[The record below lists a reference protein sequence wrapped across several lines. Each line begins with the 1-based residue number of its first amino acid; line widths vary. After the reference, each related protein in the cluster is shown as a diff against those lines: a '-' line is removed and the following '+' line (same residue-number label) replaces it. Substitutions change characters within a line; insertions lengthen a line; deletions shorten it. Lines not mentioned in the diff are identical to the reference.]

1 MATMKDVARRAGV
14 STATVSRVINNT
26 AYVEP
31 VTRERVEKAM
41 REFNYH
47 RNAAALA
54 LAKRSGNM
62 LGLLTGNLD
71 DPFFSRLARGVED
84 ITRQAGVRLMLCSG
98 GHQAELEKS
107 GLDFLINQGCEA
119 IVAHVTRM
127 GEEELL
133 RYAAHT
139 PALVLVNRYLPA
151 IANRC
156 IWLDNAKAAQAAT
169 ELLIRQGHR
178 RIACVTADLPIDD
191 RAQRLAGY
199 RKAMA
204 AAGIEVPGA
213 WIISVPF
220 NEKGGELA
228 AERVLASDPRFTA
241 AVTFNDVMAAG
252 MMRTCHQRHIQLP
265 DAPRASRCRST
276 AAATSRRRTTAFRP
290 SLSCETLSPM
300 ASRMSKASAA
310 NERPVTQCERMKSIT
325 WPVACAHILRLSKP
339 LRCCS
344 TPSSTGAVYG

>member
-1 MATMKDVARRAGV
+1 MATMREVAHRAGV
-14 STATVSRVINNT
+14 SVATVSRVINNT
-26 AYVEP
+26 AYVES

-84 ITRQAGVRLMLCSG
+84 ITQKEGVRLMVCSG

-119 IVAHVTRM
+119 IVAHITRM
-127 GEEELL
+127 NAEDIL

-139 PALVLVNRYLPA
+139 PALVVINRYLPA

-156 IWLDNAKAAQAAT
+156 IWLDNVSAAQAAT
-169 ELLIRQGHR
+169 TMLIRNGHR
-178 RIACVTADLPIDD
+178 KIACITSDLAIDD
-191 RAQRLAGY
+191 RTQRLEGY
-199 RKAMA
+199 RMAMA
-204 AAGIEVPGA
+204 GAGITVPGS

-220 NEKGGELA
+220 NEAGGELA
-228 AERVLASDPRFTA
+228 AERVLASGQSFTA
-241 AVTFNDVMAAG
+241 VITFNDVMAAG
-252 MMRTCHQRHIQLP
+252 MMRTFHQKQVNLP
-265 DAPRASRCRST
+265 DDISIIGFDDIALAKYLHPSLTTVHYPVEKMARRAARLALQLNTGT
-276 AAATSRRRTTAFRP
+276 AAAPQNNGF
-290 SLSCETLSPM
+290 
-300 ASRMSKASAA
+300 SA
-310 NERPVTQCERMKSIT
+310 KL
-325 WPVACAHILRLSKP
+325 ILRDSVVTLKKNDQ
-339 LRCCS
+339 
-344 TPSSTGAVYG
+344 YQ

>member
-14 STATVSRVINNT
+14 SAATVSRVINNT
-26 AYVEP
+26 AFVEP

-84 ITRQAGVRLMLCSG
+84 VTRKEGVRLMVCSG

-127 GEEELL
+127 NEADIL

-139 PALVLVNRYLPA
+139 PALVVVNRYLPA

-156 IWLDNAKAAQAAT
+156 IWLDNVSAAQAAT
-169 ELLIRQGHR
+169 TILINNGHR
-178 RIACVTADLPIDD
+178 KIACITADLPIDD
-191 RAQRLAGY
+191 KKHRLEGY
-199 RKAMA
+199 RMAMA
-204 AAGIEVPGA
+204 GAGIQVPST

-220 NEKGGELA
+220 NEEGGERA
-228 AERVLASDPRFTA
+228 AEKLLASGQHFTA
-241 AVTFNDVMAAG
+241 VATFNDVIAAG
-252 MMRTCHQRHIQLP
+252 MIRTFHQKQIRMP
-265 DAPRASRCRST
+265 DDISIIGFDDIALAKYLH
-276 AAATSRRRTTAFRP
+276 P
-290 SLSCETLSPM
+290 SLTTVHYPVEKM
-300 ASRMSKASAA
+300 ARRAA
-310 NERPVTQCERMKSIT
+310 RLALQLNTGMNTAPQNNRYTAEV
-325 WPVACAHILRLSKP
+325 ILRDSIA
-339 LRCCS
+339 
-344 TPSSTGAVYG
+344 PSQTMT

>member
-84 ITRQAGVRLMLCSG
+84 ITRKGGVKLMVCSG
-98 GHQAELEKS
+98 GHQAELEKN

-127 GEEELL
+127 SDADVL

-139 PALVLVNRYLPA
+139 PAMVVINRYLPS

-156 IWLDNAKAAQAAT
+156 IWLDNVSASQAAT
-169 ELLIRQGHR
+169 QMLIQHGHR
-178 RIACVTADLPIDD
+178 NIACITTDLPIDD
-191 RAQRLAGY
+191 RKQRLEGY
-199 RKAMA
+199 RTAMA
-204 AAGIEVPGA
+204 HAGISVPGT

-220 NEKGGELA
+220 NEQGGEMA
-228 AERVLASDPRFTA
+228 AERILTSGHHFTA
-241 AVTFNDVMAAG
+241 ALTFNDVMAAG
-252 MMRTCHQRHIQLP
+252 MMRTFRQHQMNLP
-265 DAPRASRCRST
+265 EELSIVGFDDVALAKYLH
-276 AAATSRRRTTAFRP
+276 P
-290 SLSCETLSPM
+290 SLTTVHYPVEKM
-300 ASRMSKASAA
+300 ARRAA
-310 NERPVTQCERMKSIT
+310 NLALQLHSG
-325 WPVACAHILRLSKP
+325 VALAPQNNMFSAVLILRDSVATLDKTAQIKKT
-339 LRCCS
+339 RQ
-344 TPSSTGAVYG
+344 